1 MKKYLSLL
9 LACLSLVFI
18 GCSDKDEPDAATT
31 TAKIRYEATVA
42 DPTNFKIQVG
52 YIEENST
59 TLKQVVVESPFKY
72 QLSAKTG
79 TLIYLSVSPVARVET
94 YVGST
99 TVKGIVYVDDKLFKE
114 DSNAL
119 FSAIGFTFG
128 VN

>member
-79 TLIYLSVSPVARVET
+79 TLIYLSVTPVSRVSN

-99 TVKGIVYVDDKLFKE
+99 TVKGTIYIDNSLFKT
-114 DSNAL
+114 DSDET
-119 FSAIGFTFG
+119 FSSLGFTYG

>member
-1 MKKYLSLL
+1 MKTKLFLSL
-9 LACLSLVFI
+9 AFISFIFTSCNTASEPYLV
-18 GCSDKDEPDAATT
+18 DKTGV
-31 TAKIRYEATVA
+31 ISYEATVA
-42 DPTNFKIQVG
+42 DPTNYKIQVG

-79 TLIYLSVSPVARVET
+79 TLIYLSVTPVSRVSN

-99 TVKGIVYVDDKLFKE
+99 TVKGTIYIDNSLFKT
-114 DSNAL
+114 DSDET
-119 FSAIGFTFG
+119 FSSLGFTYG

>member
-1 MKKYLSLL
+1 MKTKLFLSL
-9 LACLSLVFI
+9 AFISFIFTSCNTASEPYLV
-18 GCSDKDEPDAATT
+18 DKTGV
-31 TAKIRYEATVA
+31 ISYEATVA
-42 DPTNFKIQVG
+42 DPTNYKIQVG